1 MNWFWNNPLMTFIEN
16 VLVNITN
23 KLWKK
28 RREAEK
34 KALEKN
40 KK

>member
-1 MNWFWNNPLMTFIEN
+1 MNFIEK
-16 VLVNITN
+16 VLVTITN

-34 KALEKN
+34 KALDRS
-40 KK
+40 KKV